1 MQEPTKGTRRSNA
14 NGNDYHDD
22 FECADTSEE
31 RAFWKTESMRQMASS
46 RWTNRPPW
54 QKCAVLCVCTIVVV
68 SLIIA
73 VSVSNVKVDRRFAD
87 LEKMVANLS
96 AAMTSITSKVH
107 VGKETDQ
114 NVYREINKLKFSMEA
129 TENQLVSVEKSLKAI
144 DGLEPLKTLVNQ
156 LKCNLDKITSNV
168 STEGC
173 CPLGWSFYSTSC
185 YYFSNEGKSWDS
197 ARDSCSRMH
206 ASLATLKDDGEWTFV
221 SKHTMPFYFWIGLT
235 DERTGDWEWVD
246 GAPYIMDRR
255 HWKPGQPDDWRHHG
269 LGGGEDCAHLHND
282 GRLND
287 DHCSRPYRFVCKASV
302 AEGPERSSV
311 AAT

>member
-1 MQEPTKGTRRSNA
+1 MITLKLPVKRGVIFTLSEDETDKRDKRDKLHS
-14 NGNDYHDD
+14 YSSD
-22 FECADTSEE
+22 FSTSVI
-31 RAFWKTESMRQMASS
+31 KSGSS
-46 RWTNRPPW
+46 
-54 QKCAVLCVCTIVVV
+54 
-68 SLIIA
+68 SL
-73 VSVSNVKVDRRFAD
+73 
-87 LEKMVANLS
+87 
-96 AAMTSITSKVH
+96 
-107 VGKETDQ
+107 DQ

-255 HWKPGQPDDWRHHG
+255 QVSQALLLVHT
-269 LGGGEDCAHLHND
+269 L
-282 GRLND
+282 
-287 DHCSRPYRFVCKASV
+287 SRVFLFPPTTLSPR
-302 AEGPERSSV
+302 
-311 AAT
+311 